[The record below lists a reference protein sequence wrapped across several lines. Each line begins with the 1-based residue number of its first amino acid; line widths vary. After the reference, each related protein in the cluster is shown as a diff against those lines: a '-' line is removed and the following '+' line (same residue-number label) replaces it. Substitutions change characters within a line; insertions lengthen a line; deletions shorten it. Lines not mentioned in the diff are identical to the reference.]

1 MKRELKDKKVV
12 IRVTET
18 QFKKLAESILDDKS
32 ISQFI
37 REAIRE
43 KLKWFFLLERWVG
56 PWSKLALSRF
66 KSLVDSS
73 TGILNYIFLRPLEKF
88 GSPKAGFHQREMDL

>member
-1 MKRELKDKKVV
+1 MPFAVYFSIYRKRLMKRELKDKKVV

-18 QFKKLAESILDDKS
+18 QFKKLAESIIDDKS

-43 KLKWFFLLERWVG
+43 KLK
-56 PWSKLALSRF
+56 
-66 KSLVDSS
+66 
-73 TGILNYIFLRPLEKF
+73 
-88 GSPKAGFHQREMDL
+88 